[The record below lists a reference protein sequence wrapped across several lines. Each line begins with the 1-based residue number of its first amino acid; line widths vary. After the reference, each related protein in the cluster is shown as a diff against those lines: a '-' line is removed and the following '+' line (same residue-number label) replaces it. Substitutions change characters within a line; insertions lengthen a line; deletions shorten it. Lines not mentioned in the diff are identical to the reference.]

1 MHRKFLASCLASV
14 LTVSTLLAVTMPAGA
29 AENRQATT
37 QAASTVSTK
46 ALTVQVPSGASITIN
61 GRDVGLN
68 PADGYDPNPSD
79 NDISTMKVI
88 GTGAGTTELKNLPAG
103 WYVSTQTWNWQG
115 RNGIRYHVWS
125 GSTNYNWFLSG
136 ATNFKHCVY
145 ELRSLDY
152 FRFGDESNLLTGYDW
167 SQNQTLHG
175 YIENAQ
181 PGYHIVAGWSGGGQP
196 LSDRYRYQW
205 TADDDPSLT
214 ITHDFMYDSGEAPA
228 DWSKLMAWLPDGSPV
243 TGFNPNG
250 SSNKIPTGTKSVTWT
265 GIPDGWNVSDTR
277 VRTDRIVTDFSKTG
291 QADRT
296 VILFYSD
303 DYEPT
308 YTADQLKKL
317 IATTDTGDPITGF
330 DPVDG
335 GTFALPATATGVT
348 IDGLPEGWTLEGP
361 DYDGTSITY
370 QVSSPDSK
378 IIRRYTFA
386 LPDHT
391 PTLDDLA
398 DLTPTTDGGK
408 TIDGFDPT
416 KSGTYQVPEDATVS
430 WTGIPRNGWTWSH
443 VKGTLAWTIA
453 SVDGQYSFTYTFL
466 PTHDPVADDLVGVTA
481 TTDTGEAVEGFDPVN
496 GGTFPVPAG
505 TKQVSLGNIPDGWT
519 ATPLDGGIGYT
530 LTASNGLTVT
540 YTFDVQPYTQ
550 MTADELAALA
560 KYQWK
565 SDDSTVQ
572 ATANDTD
579 TLEGHPT
586 DWTLVWSGTGTNPL
600 TEDPDAGWYDSK
612 GNKVEASSLDAYEYR
627 MKVTGPTSGVTATFT
642 LHTSLRNEPII
653 HNVSFDMKGGSPQ
666 ERTKRVIDGKT
677 VAQPADPTRE
687 GYRFAGWLLNGKPYD
702 FSTPVTA
709 NIVLTASWTAIGEHA
724 IIFDSAGGS
733 FIPAQT
739 VEDGETGTQPE
750 PPTREGYTFK
760 GWLLDGQPYDFTQPV
775 TGDITLTAD
784 WEQSMLSVTFDL
796 GDGEPVTSVSVAYG
810 DTVDEPEAPTR
821 DGYEF
826 ADWLLNGT
834 PYDFTQPVTKD
845 LTLVADWMKA
855 EHTVTFDTDGGS
867 PIDSQSITDGDTVD
881 EPKAPTKDGY
891 VFSGWLEDGKP
902 YDFSTP
908 VTSDITLTAQW
919 EKAAPAVH
927 VVSFDT
933 GKGSPVPSQ
942 NVTDGDKATE
952 PDMPTLEGYEFTGW
966 LLDGQPYD
974 FSTPVTDDIT
984 LTAEWVKTPVNH
996 TVTFDTDGGAE
1007 LPSQTVA
1014 DGETATQPEVPVR
1027 DGYVFLGWLL
1037 NGKAYDFSTPVTGD
1051 ITLTASWE
1059 KEKPATHT
1067 IRFDTADGTTIP
1079 AQTVT
1084 DGSMATKPA
1093 DPTRKGYMFNGW
1105 TVSGQ
1110 PYDFS
1115 TPVTADLTIIAK
1127 WVPLPVEHTVL
1138 FDAGDGSKP
1147 TPTTVEDGKPVDKP
1161 KDPTRKGYTFDGWL
1175 LNGKAYD
1182 FTQPVTGD
1190 ITLTG
1195 SWTRLTHTVT
1205 FDTNGGTPVASQ
1217 SVEDGGVITSPKDPT
1232 REGYTFKGWLLNGKS
1247 YDFQTPVTGDITL
1260 TANWAKAKPASHT
1273 VTFDA
1278 ANGSKPDTV
1287 KVEDGK
1293 TVTKPKDPTREG
1305 YTFQGWTS
1313 GGKTY
1318 DFDAPVTAD
1327 ITLTAQWEK
1336 NKPVTH
1342 TVTID
1347 PANGTTADKL
1357 QVENGQTVRKP
1368 ADPVRKGHTFQGWY
1382 QGDKPY
1388 DFSTPVT
1395 GDITITA
1402 HWSEDKPTPVTH
1414 TVTINPDNGEKT
1426 TTIKVE
1432 DGKTVTKPADPVL
1445 EGFTFT
1451 GWYKGNNP
1459 YEFSTPVTGDFTLTA
1474 HWQQSTPPMTIRT
1487 VTIDPANGEKTTVL
1501 KVEDGQKLT
1510 KPTDPK
1516 KNGYTFLAWYLN
1528 DKPYDFNQPVT
1539 GDITIVAQ
1547 WEKNKPKTHTVT
1559 YDYAYDGLKGTAVV
1573 TDGKPLPKPTDPKRA
1588 GHVFK
1593 GWRLDGRTYDFNQ
1606 PVTKDLTLTADWEL
1620 SVPDRHTVTFDT
1632 KGGSAVSPIT
1642 VKDGNTI
1649 AKPMTPTR
1657 KGYEFKGWLL
1667 NGKPYDFT
1675 TPVTS
1680 DITLIADWEKAGT
1693 TKPSYGIDDLKD
1705 LGFLVDGK
1713 PYKPFDPNT
1722 HEYRL
1727 GDGEHTVKIGKG
1739 TISADWRIM
1748 SDTVRQPDGTNKIGY
1763 SLTSPDGSFTVSY
1776 TFAWNEKAPEYTAD
1790 DLKHV
1795 SATINGKPV
1804 NGFNPTHDGSY
1815 TVPDGSTVK
1824 IEGLPSE
1831 WRMTE
1836 DHDPAQPSM
1845 WLRYTITS
1853 PDSNVKVSYTF
1864 TSDKKGET
1872 TKPETGD
1879 TNQTEPGKGVD
1890 GTIANTVDS
1899 QLSSTGIGITRPLI
1913 LAVPLLLAGIVIAGW
1928 PSLRRKRIR

>member
-612 GNKVEASSLDAYEYR
+612 GSKVEASSLDAYEYR

-784 WEQSMLSVTFDL
+784 WEQSMLSVTFDP

-855 EHTVTFDTDGGS
+855 E
-867 PIDSQSITDGDTVD
+867 
-881 EPKAPTKDGY
+881 
-891 VFSGWLEDGKP
+891 
-902 YDFSTP
+902 
-908 VTSDITLTAQW
+908 
-919 EKAAPAVH
+919 
-927 VVSFDT
+927 
-933 GKGSPVPSQ
+933 
-942 NVTDGDKATE
+942 
-952 PDMPTLEGYEFTGW
+952 
-966 LLDGQPYD
+966 
-974 FSTPVTDDIT
+974 
-984 LTAEWVKTPVNH
+984 H

-1105 TVSGQ
+1105 TVNGQ

-1161 KDPTRKGYTFDGWL
+1161 KDPARKGYTFDGWL

-1368 ADPVRKGHTFQGWY
+1368 VDPVRKGHTFQGWY
-1382 QGDKPY
+1382 QGDK
-1388 DFSTPVT
+1388 
-1395 GDITITA
+1395 
-1402 HWSEDKPTPVTH
+1402 
-1414 TVTINPDNGEKT
+1414 
-1426 TTIKVE
+1426 
-1432 DGKTVTKPADPVL
+1432 
-1445 EGFTFT
+1445 
-1451 GWYKGNNP
+1451 P

-1913 LAVPLLLAGIVIAGW
+1913 LAVPLLLAGIVIAVW

>member
-1 MHRKFLASCLASV
+1 
-14 LTVSTLLAVTMPAGA
+14 MPAGA

-37 QAASTVSTK
+37 QTASTVSTK

-115 RNGIRYHVWS
+115 QNGIRYHVWS

-317 IATTDTGDPITGF
+317 TATTDTGDPITGF

-348 IDGLPEGWTLEGP
+348 LDGTPDGWNLEGP

-416 KSGTYQVPEDATVS
+416 KSGTYQIPEDATVS

-443 VKGTLAWTIA
+443 VKGTPAWTIA

-481 TTDTGEAVEGFDPVN
+481 TTDTGETVEGFDPVN

-505 TKQVSLGNIPDGWT
+505 TKQVSLSNIPDGWT
-519 ATPLDGGIGYT
+519 ATPLDEGIGYT

-600 TEDPDAGWYDSK
+600 IEDPDAGWYDSK

-627 MKVTGPTSGVTATFT
+627 MKVAGPTSGVSATFT

-702 FSTPVTA
+702 FSTPVTS
-709 NIVLTASWTAIGEHA
+709 NIVLTASWTAIDEHA

-733 FIPAQT
+733 FVPAQT

-760 GWLLDGQPYDFTQPV
+760 GWLLDGQSYDFSTPV

-784 WEQSMLSVTFDL
+784 
-796 GDGEPVTSVSVAYG
+796 
-810 DTVDEPEAPTR
+810 
-821 DGYEF
+821 
-826 ADWLLNGT
+826 
-834 PYDFTQPVTKD
+834 
-845 LTLVADWMKA
+845 
-855 EHTVTFDTDGGS
+855 
-867 PIDSQSITDGDTVD
+867 
-881 EPKAPTKDGY
+881 
-891 VFSGWLEDGKP
+891 
-902 YDFSTP
+902 
-908 VTSDITLTAQW
+908 
-919 EKAAPAVH
+919 
-927 VVSFDT
+927 
-933 GKGSPVPSQ
+933 
-942 NVTDGDKATE
+942 
-952 PDMPTLEGYEFTGW
+952 
-966 LLDGQPYD
+966 
-974 FSTPVTDDIT
+974 
-984 LTAEWVKTPVNH
+984 WVKTPVNH

-1093 DPTRKGYMFNGW
+1093 DPTRKGYTFNGW
-1105 TVSGQ
+1105 TVNGQ

-1205 FDTNGGTPVASQ
+1205 FNTNGGTPVASQ
-1217 SVEDGGVITSPKDPT
+1217 SVEDGGTITSPKDPT
-1232 REGYTFKGWLLNGKS
+1232 REGYEFKGWLLDGKS
-1247 YDFQTPVTGDITL
+1247 YNFKTPVTSDITL
-1260 TANWAKAKPASHT
+1260 TADWAKAKPASHT

-1278 ANGSKPDTV
+1278 ANGSTPDTV

-1293 TVTKPKDPTREG
+1293 TVSKPKDPTREG

-1318 DFDAPVTAD
+1318 DFNAPVTTD
-1327 ITLTAQWEK
+1327 ITLTASWEK

-1347 PANGTTADKL
+1347 PANGAETEKL
-1357 QVENGQTVRKP
+1357 QVENGQTVKKP
-1368 ADPVRKGHTFQGWY
+1368 ADPVRKGYTFQGWY
-1382 QGDKPY
+1382 QGDKSY

-1402 HWSEDKPTPVTH
+1402 HWIEDKPTPVMH
-1414 TVTINPDNGEKT
+1414 TVTFNPDNGEKT
-1426 TTIKVE
+1426 ITVKVE
-1432 DGKTVTKPADPVL
+1432 DGKTITKPSDPVL
-1445 EGFTFT
+1445 EGFTFM

-1459 YEFSTPVTGDFTLTA
+1459 YEFGMPVTGDFTLTA

-1487 VTIDPANGEKTTVL
+1487 VTIDPANGEKATVL

-1510 KPTDPK
+1510 KPTEPK
-1516 KNGYTFLAWYLN
+1516 KDGYTFLTWYLN

-1539 GDITIVAQ
+1539 RDITIVAQ

-1559 YDYAYDGLKGTAVV
+1559 YDYAYDGLTGTSVV
-1573 TDGKPLPKPTDPKRA
+1573 TDGKLLPKPTDPKRA
-1588 GHVFK
+1588 GYVFK
-1593 GWRLDGRTYDFNQ
+1593 GWRLDGKTYDFNQ

-1620 SVPDRHTVTFDT
+1620 AASDKHTVTFDT
-1632 KGGSAVSPIT
+1632 KGGSAVSPVT

-1649 AKPMTPTR
+1649 AKPEVPAR

-1667 NGKPYDFT
+1667 NGQPYDFT

-1680 DITLIADWEKAGT
+1680 DITLTADWAKSGT
-1693 TKPSYGIDDLKD
+1693 TKPTYGIDDLKD
-1705 LGFLVDGK
+1705 LGFMVDGK
-1713 PYKPFDPNT
+1713 PYKPFNPNT
-1722 HEYRL
+1722 NEYRL
-1727 GDGEHTVKIGKG
+1727 TDGEHTVQISKG
-1739 TISADWRIM
+1739 TLPADWQIM
-1748 SDTVRQPDGTNKIGY
+1748 SNAVLQPDGTNKIGY
-1763 SLTSPDGSFTVSY
+1763 RLISPDGSFTTGY
-1776 TFAWNEKAPEYTAD
+1776 TFIWNEKTPEYTVK

-1795 SATINGKPV
+1795 TATAGGKKV
-1804 NGFNPTHDGSY
+1804 NNFDPTRDGSY
-1815 TVPDGSTVK
+1815 TVPDGSTVR
-1824 IEGLPSE
+1824 IEGLPSG
-1831 WRMTE
+1831 WLVTE

-1845 WLRYTITS
+1845 WIRYTVTS
-1853 PDSNVKVSYTF
+1853 PDSKVKVSYTF
-1864 TSDKKGET
+1864 NSDRKSEG
-1872 TKPETGD
+1872 TKPETGKPD
-1879 TNQTEPGKGVD
+1879 QSTSDKGVD
-1890 GTIANTVDS
+1890 GMITGTVDS
-1899 QLSSTGIGITRPLI
+1899 QLSLTGVGVTRLLL
-1913 LAVPLLLAGIVIAGW
+1913 LAMPLLLAGIAVAVW
-1928 PSLRRKRIR
+1928 PAFRRKRSR

>member
-317 IATTDTGDPITGF
+317 TATTDTGDPITGF

-348 IDGLPEGWTLEGP
+348 LDGTPDGWNLEGP

-505 TKQVSLGNIPDGWT
+505 TKQVSLSNIPDGWT
-519 ATPLDGGIGYT
+519 ATPLDEGIGYT

-586 DWTLVWSGTGTNPL
+586 DWTLVWSDTGTNPL
-600 TEDPDAGWYDSK
+600 IEDPDAGWYDSK

-627 MKVTGPTSGVTATFT
+627 MKVAGPTSGVTATFT

-677 VAQPADPTRE
+677 VAQPADPTRD

-702 FSTPVTA
+702 FST
-709 NIVLTASWTAIGEHA
+709 
-724 IIFDSAGGS
+724 
-733 FIPAQT
+733 
-739 VEDGETGTQPE
+739 
-750 PPTREGYTFK
+750 
-760 GWLLDGQPYDFTQPV
+760 PV

-784 WEQSMLSVTFDL
+784 WEQSMLSVTFDP

-855 EHTVTFDTDGGS
+855 EHTVTFDTNGGT
-867 PIDSQSITDGDTVD
+867 PIDSQSITDGDTVE

-933 GKGSPVPSQ
+933 GKGTPVPSQ

-974 FSTPVTDDIT
+974 FSTPVTGDIT

-1093 DPTRKGYMFNGW
+1093 DPTRKGYTFNGW
-1105 TVSGQ
+1105 AVNGQ

-1115 TPVTADLTIIAK
+1115 TPVTADLTITAE

-1217 SVEDGGVITSPKDPT
+1217 SVEDGGVITSPKNPT

-1260 TANWAKAKPASHT
+1260 TADWAKAKPASHT

-1318 DFDAPVTAD
+1318 DFNAPVTAD

-1342 TVTID
+1342 
-1347 PANGTTADKL
+1347 
-1357 QVENGQTVRKP
+1357 
-1368 ADPVRKGHTFQGWY
+1368 
-1382 QGDKPY
+1382 
-1388 DFSTPVT
+1388 
-1395 GDITITA
+1395 
-1402 HWSEDKPTPVTH
+1402 
-1414 TVTINPDNGEKT
+1414 
-1426 TTIKVE
+1426 
-1432 DGKTVTKPADPVL
+1432 
-1445 EGFTFT
+1445 
-1451 GWYKGNNP
+1451 
-1459 YEFSTPVTGDFTLTA
+1459 
-1474 HWQQSTPPMTIRT
+1474 T

-1547 WEKNKPKTHTVT
+1547 WEKNKPKAHTVT

-1588 GHVFK
+1588 GYVFK

-1713 PYKPFDPNT
+1713 PYKPFDLNT

-1913 LAVPLLLAGIVIAGW
+1913 LAVPLLLAGIVIAVW

>member
-1 MHRKFLASCLASV
+1 
-14 LTVSTLLAVTMPAGA
+14 MPAGA

-115 RNGIRYHVWS
+115 QNGIRYHVWS

-181 PGYHIVAGWSGGGQP
+181 PGWHIVAGWSGGGQP

-250 SSNKIPTGTKSVTWT
+250 SSNKIPTDTKSVTWT

-317 IATTDTGDPITGF
+317 TATTDTGD
-330 DPVDG
+330 
-335 GTFALPATATGVT
+335 T
-348 IDGLPEGWTLEGP
+348 I
-361 DYDGTSITY
+361 
-370 QVSSPDSK
+370 
-378 IIRRYTFA
+378 
-386 LPDHT
+386 
-391 PTLDDLA
+391 
-398 DLTPTTDGGK
+398 
-408 TIDGFDPT
+408 
-416 KSGTYQVPEDATVS
+416 
-430 WTGIPRNGWTWSH
+430 N
-443 VKGTLAWTIA
+443 
-453 SVDGQYSFTYTFL
+453 
-466 PTHDPVADDLVGVTA
+466 
-481 TTDTGEAVEGFDPVN
+481 GFDPVN

-505 TKQVSLGNIPDGWT
+505 TKQVSLNNIPDGWT
-519 ATPLDGGIGYT
+519 ATPLDEGIGYT

-565 SDDSTVQ
+565 SADSTVQ

-612 GNKVEASSLDAYEYR
+612 GNKVKASSLDAYEYR
-627 MKVTGPTSGVTATFT
+627 MKVTGPTSGVSATFT
-642 LHTSLRNEPII
+642 LHTSLQNEPII

-687 GYRFAGWLLNGKPYD
+687 GYRFAGWLSNGKPYD
-702 FSTPVTA
+702 FSTPVTS
-709 NIVLTASWTAIGEHA
+709 NIVLTASWTAIDEHA

-733 FIPAQT
+733 FVPAQT

-775 TGDITLTAD
+775 TGDI
-784 WEQSMLSVTFDL
+784 
-796 GDGEPVTSVSVAYG
+796 
-810 DTVDEPEAPTR
+810 
-821 DGYEF
+821 
-826 ADWLLNGT
+826 
-834 PYDFTQPVTKD
+834 
-845 LTLVADWMKA
+845 
-855 EHTVTFDTDGGS
+855 
-867 PIDSQSITDGDTVD
+867 
-881 EPKAPTKDGY
+881 
-891 VFSGWLEDGKP
+891 
-902 YDFSTP
+902 
-908 VTSDITLTAQW
+908 
-919 EKAAPAVH
+919 
-927 VVSFDT
+927 
-933 GKGSPVPSQ
+933 
-942 NVTDGDKATE
+942 
-952 PDMPTLEGYEFTGW
+952 
-966 LLDGQPYD
+966 
-974 FSTPVTDDIT
+974 
-984 LTAEWVKTPVNH
+984 
-996 TVTFDTDGGAE
+996 
-1007 LPSQTVA
+1007 
-1014 DGETATQPEVPVR
+1014 
-1027 DGYVFLGWLL
+1027 
-1037 NGKAYDFSTPVTGD
+1037 
-1051 ITLTASWE
+1051 
-1059 KEKPATHT
+1059 
-1067 IRFDTADGTTIP
+1067 
-1079 AQTVT
+1079 
-1084 DGSMATKPA
+1084 
-1093 DPTRKGYMFNGW
+1093 
-1105 TVSGQ
+1105 
-1110 PYDFS
+1110 
-1115 TPVTADLTIIAK
+1115 
-1127 WVPLPVEHTVL
+1127 
-1138 FDAGDGSKP
+1138 
-1147 TPTTVEDGKPVDKP
+1147 
-1161 KDPTRKGYTFDGWL
+1161 
-1175 LNGKAYD
+1175 
-1182 FTQPVTGD
+1182 
-1190 ITLTG
+1190 
-1195 SWTRLTHTVT
+1195 
-1205 FDTNGGTPVASQ
+1205 
-1217 SVEDGGVITSPKDPT
+1217 
-1232 REGYTFKGWLLNGKS
+1232 
-1247 YDFQTPVTGDITL
+1247 
-1260 TANWAKAKPASHT
+1260 
-1273 VTFDA
+1273 
-1278 ANGSKPDTV
+1278 
-1287 KVEDGK
+1287 
-1293 TVTKPKDPTREG
+1293 
-1305 YTFQGWTS
+1305 
-1313 GGKTY
+1313 
-1318 DFDAPVTAD
+1318 
-1327 ITLTAQWEK
+1327 
-1336 NKPVTH
+1336 
-1342 TVTID
+1342 
-1347 PANGTTADKL
+1347 
-1357 QVENGQTVRKP
+1357 
-1368 ADPVRKGHTFQGWY
+1368 
-1382 QGDKPY
+1382 
-1388 DFSTPVT
+1388 
-1395 GDITITA
+1395 
-1402 HWSEDKPTPVTH
+1402 
-1414 TVTINPDNGEKT
+1414 
-1426 TTIKVE
+1426 
-1432 DGKTVTKPADPVL
+1432 
-1445 EGFTFT
+1445 
-1451 GWYKGNNP
+1451 
-1459 YEFSTPVTGDFTLTA
+1459 
-1474 HWQQSTPPMTIRT
+1474 
-1487 VTIDPANGEKTTVL
+1487 
-1501 KVEDGQKLT
+1501 
-1510 KPTDPK
+1510 
-1516 KNGYTFLAWYLN
+1516 
-1528 DKPYDFNQPVT
+1528 
-1539 GDITIVAQ
+1539 
-1547 WEKNKPKTHTVT
+1547 
-1559 YDYAYDGLKGTAVV
+1559 
-1573 TDGKPLPKPTDPKRA
+1573 
-1588 GHVFK
+1588 
-1593 GWRLDGRTYDFNQ
+1593 
-1606 PVTKDLTLTADWEL
+1606 TLTADWEL

-1879 TNQTEPGKGVD
+1879 TNQTDLGKGVD

-1913 LAVPLLLAGIVIAGW
+1913 LAVPLLLAGIVIAVW

>member
-627 MKVTGPTSGVTATFT
+627 MKVTGLTSGVTATFT

-784 WEQSMLSVTFDL
+784 WEQSMLSVTFDP

-855 EHTVTFDTDGGS
+855 E
-867 PIDSQSITDGDTVD
+867 
-881 EPKAPTKDGY
+881 
-891 VFSGWLEDGKP
+891 
-902 YDFSTP
+902 
-908 VTSDITLTAQW
+908 
-919 EKAAPAVH
+919 
-927 VVSFDT
+927 
-933 GKGSPVPSQ
+933 
-942 NVTDGDKATE
+942 
-952 PDMPTLEGYEFTGW
+952 
-966 LLDGQPYD
+966 
-974 FSTPVTDDIT
+974 
-984 LTAEWVKTPVNH
+984 H

-1105 TVSGQ
+1105 TVNGQ

-1318 DFDAPVTAD
+1318 DFNAPVTAD

-1388 DFSTPVT
+1388 D
-1395 GDITITA
+1395 
-1402 HWSEDKPTPVTH
+1402 
-1414 TVTINPDNGEKT
+1414 
-1426 TTIKVE
+1426 
-1432 DGKTVTKPADPVL
+1432 
-1445 EGFTFT
+1445 
-1451 GWYKGNNP
+1451 
-1459 YEFSTPVTGDFTLTA
+1459 FSTPVTGDFTLTA

-1913 LAVPLLLAGIVIAGW
+1913 LAVPLLLAGIVIAVW

>member
-115 RNGIRYHVWS
+115 QNGIRYHVWS

-317 IATTDTGDPITGF
+317 TATTDTGDPITGF

-335 GTFALPATATGVT
+335 GTFALPVTATGVT
-348 IDGLPEGWTLEGP
+348 LDGTPDGWNLEGP

-505 TKQVSLGNIPDGWT
+505 TKQVSLSNIPDGWT
-519 ATPLDGGIGYT
+519 ATPLDEGIGYT

-586 DWTLVWSGTGTNPL
+586 DWTLVWSDTGTNPL
-600 TEDPDAGWYDSK
+600 IEDPDAGWYDSK

-627 MKVTGPTSGVTATFT
+627 MKVAGPTSGVTATFT

-677 VAQPADPTRE
+677 VAQPADPTRD

-702 FSTPVTA
+702 FST
-709 NIVLTASWTAIGEHA
+709 
-724 IIFDSAGGS
+724 
-733 FIPAQT
+733 
-739 VEDGETGTQPE
+739 
-750 PPTREGYTFK
+750 
-760 GWLLDGQPYDFTQPV
+760 PV

-784 WEQSMLSVTFDL
+784 WEQSMLSVTFDP

-855 EHTVTFDTDGGS
+855 EHTVTFDTNGGT
-867 PIDSQSITDGDTVD
+867 PIDSQSITDGDTVE

-933 GKGSPVPSQ
+933 GKGTPVPSQ

-974 FSTPVTDDIT
+974 FSTPATGDIT

-1093 DPTRKGYMFNGW
+1093 DPTRKGYTFNGW
-1105 TVSGQ
+1105 AVNGQ

-1115 TPVTADLTIIAK
+1115 TPVTADLTITAE

-1217 SVEDGGVITSPKDPT
+1217 SVEDGGVITSPKNPT

-1247 YDFQTPVTGDITL
+1247 YDFQTPVTGDIAL
-1260 TANWAKAKPASHT
+1260 TADWAKAKPASHT

-1318 DFDAPVTAD
+1318 DFNAPVTAD

-1342 TVTID
+1342 
-1347 PANGTTADKL
+1347 
-1357 QVENGQTVRKP
+1357 
-1368 ADPVRKGHTFQGWY
+1368 
-1382 QGDKPY
+1382 
-1388 DFSTPVT
+1388 
-1395 GDITITA
+1395 
-1402 HWSEDKPTPVTH
+1402 
-1414 TVTINPDNGEKT
+1414 
-1426 TTIKVE
+1426 
-1432 DGKTVTKPADPVL
+1432 
-1445 EGFTFT
+1445 
-1451 GWYKGNNP
+1451 
-1459 YEFSTPVTGDFTLTA
+1459 
-1474 HWQQSTPPMTIRT
+1474 T

-1547 WEKNKPKTHTVT
+1547 WEKNKPKAHTVT

-1573 TDGKPLPKPTDPKRA
+1573 TDGKPLPKPTDPKHA
-1588 GHVFK
+1588 GYVFK

-1606 PVTKDLTLTADWEL
+1606 PVTKDLTLTADWEIA
-1620 SVPDRHTVTFDT
+1620 VPDRHTVTFDT

-1675 TPVTS
+1675 TPATS

-1913 LAVPLLLAGIVIAGW
+1913 LAVPLLLAGIVIAVW

>member
-115 RNGIRYHVWS
+115 QNGIRYHVWS

-317 IATTDTGDPITGF
+317 TATTDTGDPITGF

-335 GTFALPATATGVT
+335 GTFALPVTATGVT
-348 IDGLPEGWTLEGP
+348 LDGTPDGWNLEGP

-505 TKQVSLGNIPDGWT
+505 TKQVSLSNIPDGWT
-519 ATPLDGGIGYT
+519 ATPLDEGIGYT

-586 DWTLVWSGTGTNPL
+586 DWTLVWSDTGTNPL
-600 TEDPDAGWYDSK
+600 IEDPDAGWYDSK

-627 MKVTGPTSGVTATFT
+627 MKVAGPTSGVTATFT

-677 VAQPADPTRE
+677 VAQPADPTRD

-702 FSTPVTA
+702 FST
-709 NIVLTASWTAIGEHA
+709 
-724 IIFDSAGGS
+724 
-733 FIPAQT
+733 
-739 VEDGETGTQPE
+739 
-750 PPTREGYTFK
+750 
-760 GWLLDGQPYDFTQPV
+760 PV

-784 WEQSMLSVTFDL
+784 WEQSMLSVTFDP

-855 EHTVTFDTDGGS
+855 EHTVTFDTNGGT
-867 PIDSQSITDGDTVD
+867 PIDSQSITDGDTVE

-933 GKGSPVPSQ
+933 GKGTPVPSQ

-974 FSTPVTDDIT
+974 FSTPVTGDIT

-1093 DPTRKGYMFNGW
+1093 DPTRKGYTFNGW
-1105 TVSGQ
+1105 AVNGQ

-1115 TPVTADLTIIAK
+1115 TPVTADLTITAE

-1217 SVEDGGVITSPKDPT
+1217 SVEDGGVITSPKNPT

-1247 YDFQTPVTGDITL
+1247 YDFQTPVTGDIAL
-1260 TANWAKAKPASHT
+1260 TADWAKAKPASHT

-1318 DFDAPVTAD
+1318 DFNAPVTAD

-1342 TVTID
+1342 
-1347 PANGTTADKL
+1347 
-1357 QVENGQTVRKP
+1357 
-1368 ADPVRKGHTFQGWY
+1368 
-1382 QGDKPY
+1382 
-1388 DFSTPVT
+1388 
-1395 GDITITA
+1395 
-1402 HWSEDKPTPVTH
+1402 
-1414 TVTINPDNGEKT
+1414 
-1426 TTIKVE
+1426 
-1432 DGKTVTKPADPVL
+1432 
-1445 EGFTFT
+1445 
-1451 GWYKGNNP
+1451 
-1459 YEFSTPVTGDFTLTA
+1459 
-1474 HWQQSTPPMTIRT
+1474 T

-1547 WEKNKPKTHTVT
+1547 WEKNKPKAHTVT

-1588 GHVFK
+1588 GYVFK

-1606 PVTKDLTLTADWEL
+1606 PVTKDLTLTADWEIA
-1620 SVPDRHTVTFDT
+1620 VPDRHTVTFDT

-1913 LAVPLLLAGIVIAGW
+1913 LAVPLLLAGIVIAVW

>member
-1 MHRKFLASCLASV
+1 M
-14 LTVSTLLAVTMPAGA
+14 
-29 AENRQATT
+29 
-37 QAASTVSTK
+37 
-46 ALTVQVPSGASITIN
+46 
-61 GRDVGLN
+61 
-68 PADGYDPNPSD
+68 
-79 NDISTMKVI
+79 
-88 GTGAGTTELKNLPAG
+88 
-103 WYVSTQTWNWQG
+103 
-115 RNGIRYHVWS
+115 
-125 GSTNYNWFLSG
+125 
-136 ATNFKHCVY
+136 
-145 ELRSLDY
+145 
-152 FRFGDESNLLTGYDW
+152 
-167 SQNQTLHG
+167 
-175 YIENAQ
+175 
-181 PGYHIVAGWSGGGQP
+181 
-196 LSDRYRYQW
+196 
-205 TADDDPSLT
+205 
-214 ITHDFMYDSGEAPA
+214 
-228 DWSKLMAWLPDGSPV
+228 
-243 TGFNPNG
+243 
-250 SSNKIPTGTKSVTWT
+250 
-265 GIPDGWNVSDTR
+265 
-277 VRTDRIVTDFSKTG
+277 
-291 QADRT
+291 
-296 VILFYSD
+296 
-303 DYEPT
+303 
-308 YTADQLKKL
+308 
-317 IATTDTGDPITGF
+317 
-330 DPVDG
+330 
-335 GTFALPATATGVT
+335 
-348 IDGLPEGWTLEGP
+348 
-361 DYDGTSITY
+361 
-370 QVSSPDSK
+370 
-378 IIRRYTFA
+378 
-386 LPDHT
+386 
-391 PTLDDLA
+391 
-398 DLTPTTDGGK
+398 
-408 TIDGFDPT
+408 
-416 KSGTYQVPEDATVS
+416 
-430 WTGIPRNGWTWSH
+430 
-443 VKGTLAWTIA
+443 
-453 SVDGQYSFTYTFL
+453 
-466 PTHDPVADDLVGVTA
+466 
-481 TTDTGEAVEGFDPVN
+481 
-496 GGTFPVPAG
+496 
-505 TKQVSLGNIPDGWT
+505 
-519 ATPLDGGIGYT
+519 
-530 LTASNGLTVT
+530 
-540 YTFDVQPYTQ
+540 
-550 MTADELAALA
+550 
-560 KYQWK
+560 
-565 SDDSTVQ
+565 
-572 ATANDTD
+572 
-579 TLEGHPT
+579 
-586 DWTLVWSGTGTNPL
+586 
-600 TEDPDAGWYDSK
+600 
-612 GNKVEASSLDAYEYR
+612 
-627 MKVTGPTSGVTATFT
+627 
-642 LHTSLRNEPII
+642 
-653 HNVSFDMKGGSPQ
+653 
-666 ERTKRVIDGKT
+666 
-677 VAQPADPTRE
+677 
-687 GYRFAGWLLNGKPYD
+687 
-702 FSTPVTA
+702 
-709 NIVLTASWTAIGEHA
+709 
-724 IIFDSAGGS
+724 
-733 FIPAQT
+733 
-739 VEDGETGTQPE
+739 
-750 PPTREGYTFK
+750 
-760 GWLLDGQPYDFTQPV
+760 
-775 TGDITLTAD
+775 
-784 WEQSMLSVTFDL
+784 
-796 GDGEPVTSVSVAYG
+796 
-810 DTVDEPEAPTR
+810 
-821 DGYEF
+821 
-826 ADWLLNGT
+826 
-834 PYDFTQPVTKD
+834 
-845 LTLVADWMKA
+845 
-855 EHTVTFDTDGGS
+855 
-867 PIDSQSITDGDTVD
+867 
-881 EPKAPTKDGY
+881 
-891 VFSGWLEDGKP
+891 
-902 YDFSTP
+902 
-908 VTSDITLTAQW
+908 
-919 EKAAPAVH
+919 
-927 VVSFDT
+927 
-933 GKGSPVPSQ
+933 
-942 NVTDGDKATE
+942 
-952 PDMPTLEGYEFTGW
+952 
-966 LLDGQPYD
+966 
-974 FSTPVTDDIT
+974 
-984 LTAEWVKTPVNH
+984 
-996 TVTFDTDGGAE
+996 
-1007 LPSQTVA
+1007 
-1014 DGETATQPEVPVR
+1014 
-1027 DGYVFLGWLL
+1027 
-1037 NGKAYDFSTPVTGD
+1037 
-1051 ITLTASWE
+1051 
-1059 KEKPATHT
+1059 
-1067 IRFDTADGTTIP
+1067 
-1079 AQTVT
+1079 
-1084 DGSMATKPA
+1084 
-1093 DPTRKGYMFNGW
+1093 
-1105 TVSGQ
+1105 
-1110 PYDFS
+1110 
-1115 TPVTADLTIIAK
+1115 
-1127 WVPLPVEHTVL
+1127 
-1138 FDAGDGSKP
+1138 
-1147 TPTTVEDGKPVDKP
+1147 
-1161 KDPTRKGYTFDGWL
+1161 
-1175 LNGKAYD
+1175 
-1182 FTQPVTGD
+1182 
-1190 ITLTG
+1190 
-1195 SWTRLTHTVT
+1195 
-1205 FDTNGGTPVASQ
+1205 
-1217 SVEDGGVITSPKDPT
+1217 
-1232 REGYTFKGWLLNGKS
+1232 
-1247 YDFQTPVTGDITL
+1247 
-1260 TANWAKAKPASHT
+1260 
-1273 VTFDA
+1273 
-1278 ANGSKPDTV
+1278 
-1287 KVEDGK
+1287 
-1293 TVTKPKDPTREG
+1293 
-1305 YTFQGWTS
+1305 
-1313 GGKTY
+1313 
-1318 DFDAPVTAD
+1318 
-1327 ITLTAQWEK
+1327 TAQWEK

-1368 ADPVRKGHTFQGWY
+1368 ANPVRKGHTFQGWY

-1559 YDYAYDGLKGTAVV
+1559 YDYAYDGLKGTAVI

-1913 LAVPLLLAGIVIAGW
+1913 LAVPLLLAGIVIAVW

>member
-115 RNGIRYHVWS
+115 QNGIRYHVWS

-317 IATTDTGDPITGF
+317 TATTDTGDPITGF

-348 IDGLPEGWTLEGP
+348 IDGLPEGWNLEGP

-505 TKQVSLGNIPDGWT
+505 TKQVSLSNIPDGWT
-519 ATPLDGGIGYT
+519 ATPLDEGIGYT

-586 DWTLVWSGTGTNPL
+586 DWTLVWSDTGTNPL
-600 TEDPDAGWYDSK
+600 IEDPDAGWYDSK

-627 MKVTGPTSGVTATFT
+627 MKVAGPTSGVTATFT

-677 VAQPADPTRE
+677 VAQPADPTRD

-702 FSTPVTA
+702 FST
-709 NIVLTASWTAIGEHA
+709 
-724 IIFDSAGGS
+724 
-733 FIPAQT
+733 
-739 VEDGETGTQPE
+739 
-750 PPTREGYTFK
+750 
-760 GWLLDGQPYDFTQPV
+760 PV

-784 WEQSMLSVTFDL
+784 WEQSMLSVTFDP

-834 PYDFTQPVTKD
+834 LYDFTQPVTKD

-855 EHTVTFDTDGGS
+855 EHTVTFDTNGGT
-867 PIDSQSITDGDTVD
+867 PIDSQSITDGDTVE

-933 GKGSPVPSQ
+933 GKGTPVPSQ

-974 FSTPVTDDIT
+974 FSTPVTGDIT

-1093 DPTRKGYMFNGW
+1093 DPTRKGYTFNGW
-1105 TVSGQ
+1105 AVNGQ

-1115 TPVTADLTIIAK
+1115 TPVTADLTITAE

-1217 SVEDGGVITSPKDPT
+1217 SVEDGGVITSPKNPT

-1260 TANWAKAKPASHT
+1260 TADWAKAKPASHT

-1318 DFDAPVTAD
+1318 DFNAPVTAD

-1342 TVTID
+1342 
-1347 PANGTTADKL
+1347 
-1357 QVENGQTVRKP
+1357 
-1368 ADPVRKGHTFQGWY
+1368 
-1382 QGDKPY
+1382 
-1388 DFSTPVT
+1388 
-1395 GDITITA
+1395 
-1402 HWSEDKPTPVTH
+1402 
-1414 TVTINPDNGEKT
+1414 
-1426 TTIKVE
+1426 
-1432 DGKTVTKPADPVL
+1432 
-1445 EGFTFT
+1445 
-1451 GWYKGNNP
+1451 
-1459 YEFSTPVTGDFTLTA
+1459 
-1474 HWQQSTPPMTIRT
+1474 T

-1547 WEKNKPKTHTVT
+1547 WEKNKPKAHTVT

-1588 GHVFK
+1588 GYVFK

-1913 LAVPLLLAGIVIAGW
+1913 LAVPLLLAGIVIAVW

>member
-46 ALTVQVPSGASITIN
+46 ALTVQVPSGASITID

-115 RNGIRYHVWS
+115 QNGIRYHVWS

-317 IATTDTGDPITGF
+317 TATTDTGDPITGF

-335 GTFALPATATGVT
+335 GTFALPVTATGVT
-348 IDGLPEGWTLEGP
+348 LDGTPDGWNLEGP

-505 TKQVSLGNIPDGWT
+505 TKQVSLSNIPDGWT
-519 ATPLDGGIGYT
+519 ATPLDEGIGYT

-586 DWTLVWSGTGTNPL
+586 DWTLVWSDTGTNPL
-600 TEDPDAGWYDSK
+600 IEDPDAGWYDSK

-627 MKVTGPTSGVTATFT
+627 MKVAGPTSGVTATFT

-677 VAQPADPTRE
+677 VAQPADPTRD

-702 FSTPVTA
+702 FST
-709 NIVLTASWTAIGEHA
+709 
-724 IIFDSAGGS
+724 
-733 FIPAQT
+733 
-739 VEDGETGTQPE
+739 
-750 PPTREGYTFK
+750 
-760 GWLLDGQPYDFTQPV
+760 PV

-784 WEQSMLSVTFDL
+784 WEQSMLSVTFDP

-855 EHTVTFDTDGGS
+855 EHTVTFDTNGGT
-867 PIDSQSITDGDTVD
+867 PIDSQSITDGDTVE

-933 GKGSPVPSQ
+933 GKGTPVPSQ

-974 FSTPVTDDIT
+974 FSTPVTGDIT

-1093 DPTRKGYMFNGW
+1093 DPTRKGYTFNGW
-1105 TVSGQ
+1105 AVNGQ

-1115 TPVTADLTIIAK
+1115 TPVTADLTITAE

-1217 SVEDGGVITSPKDPT
+1217 SVEDGGVITSPKNPT

-1247 YDFQTPVTGDITL
+1247 YDFQTPVTGDIAL
-1260 TANWAKAKPASHT
+1260 TADWAKAKPASHT

-1318 DFDAPVTAD
+1318 DFNAPVTAD

-1342 TVTID
+1342 
-1347 PANGTTADKL
+1347 
-1357 QVENGQTVRKP
+1357 
-1368 ADPVRKGHTFQGWY
+1368 
-1382 QGDKPY
+1382 
-1388 DFSTPVT
+1388 
-1395 GDITITA
+1395 
-1402 HWSEDKPTPVTH
+1402 
-1414 TVTINPDNGEKT
+1414 
-1426 TTIKVE
+1426 
-1432 DGKTVTKPADPVL
+1432 
-1445 EGFTFT
+1445 
-1451 GWYKGNNP
+1451 
-1459 YEFSTPVTGDFTLTA
+1459 
-1474 HWQQSTPPMTIRT
+1474 T

-1547 WEKNKPKTHTVT
+1547 WEKNKPKAHTVT

-1588 GHVFK
+1588 GYVFK

-1606 PVTKDLTLTADWEL
+1606 PVTKDLTLTADWEIAV
-1620 SVPDRHTVTFDT
+1620 SDRHTVTFDT

-1913 LAVPLLLAGIVIAGW
+1913 LAVPLLLAGIVIAVW

>member
-115 RNGIRYHVWS
+115 QNGIRYHVWS

-317 IATTDTGDPITGF
+317 TATTDTGDPITGF

-348 IDGLPEGWTLEGP
+348 LDGTPDGWNLEGP

-505 TKQVSLGNIPDGWT
+505 TKQVSLSNIPDGWT
-519 ATPLDGGIGYT
+519 ATPLDEGIGYT

-586 DWTLVWSGTGTNPL
+586 DWTLVWSDTGTNPL
-600 TEDPDAGWYDSK
+600 IEDPDAGWYDSK

-627 MKVTGPTSGVTATFT
+627 MKVAGPTSGVTATFT

-677 VAQPADPTRE
+677 VAQPADPTRD

-702 FSTPVTA
+702 FST
-709 NIVLTASWTAIGEHA
+709 
-724 IIFDSAGGS
+724 
-733 FIPAQT
+733 
-739 VEDGETGTQPE
+739 
-750 PPTREGYTFK
+750 
-760 GWLLDGQPYDFTQPV
+760 PV

-784 WEQSMLSVTFDL
+784 WEQSMLSVTFDP

-855 EHTVTFDTDGGS
+855 EHTVTFDTNGGT
-867 PIDSQSITDGDTVD
+867 PIDSQSITDGDTVE

-933 GKGSPVPSQ
+933 GKGTPVPSQ

-974 FSTPVTDDIT
+974 FSTPVTGDIT

-1093 DPTRKGYMFNGW
+1093 DPTRKGYTFNGW
-1105 TVSGQ
+1105 AVNGQ

-1115 TPVTADLTIIAK
+1115 TPVTADLTITAE

-1217 SVEDGGVITSPKDPT
+1217 SVEDGGVITSPKNPT

-1247 YDFQTPVTGDITL
+1247 YDFQTPVTGDIAL
-1260 TANWAKAKPASHT
+1260 TADWAKAKPASHT

-1318 DFDAPVTAD
+1318 DFNAPVTAD

-1342 TVTID
+1342 
-1347 PANGTTADKL
+1347 
-1357 QVENGQTVRKP
+1357 
-1368 ADPVRKGHTFQGWY
+1368 
-1382 QGDKPY
+1382 
-1388 DFSTPVT
+1388 
-1395 GDITITA
+1395 
-1402 HWSEDKPTPVTH
+1402 
-1414 TVTINPDNGEKT
+1414 
-1426 TTIKVE
+1426 
-1432 DGKTVTKPADPVL
+1432 
-1445 EGFTFT
+1445 
-1451 GWYKGNNP
+1451 
-1459 YEFSTPVTGDFTLTA
+1459 
-1474 HWQQSTPPMTIRT
+1474 T

-1547 WEKNKPKTHTVT
+1547 WEKNKPKAHTVT

-1588 GHVFK
+1588 GYVFK

-1606 PVTKDLTLTADWEL
+1606 PVTKDLTLTADWEIA
-1620 SVPDRHTVTFDT
+1620 VPDRHTVTFDT

-1913 LAVPLLLAGIVIAGW
+1913 LAVPLLLAGIVIAVW

>member
-115 RNGIRYHVWS
+115 QNGIRYHVWS

-317 IATTDTGDPITGF
+317 TATTDTGDPITGF

-348 IDGLPEGWTLEGP
+348 LDGTPDGWNLEGP

-453 SVDGQYSFTYTFL
+453 SVDGQYTFL

-505 TKQVSLGNIPDGWT
+505 TKQVSLSNIPDGWT
-519 ATPLDGGIGYT
+519 ATPLDEGIGYT

-586 DWTLVWSGTGTNPL
+586 DWTLVWSDTGTNPL
-600 TEDPDAGWYDSK
+600 IEDPDAGWYDSK

-627 MKVTGPTSGVTATFT
+627 MKVAGPTSGVTATFT

-677 VAQPADPTRE
+677 VAQPADPTRD

-702 FSTPVTA
+702 FST
-709 NIVLTASWTAIGEHA
+709 
-724 IIFDSAGGS
+724 
-733 FIPAQT
+733 
-739 VEDGETGTQPE
+739 
-750 PPTREGYTFK
+750 
-760 GWLLDGQPYDFTQPV
+760 PV

-784 WEQSMLSVTFDL
+784 WEQSMLSVTFDP

-821 DGYEF
+821 DEYEF

-855 EHTVTFDTDGGS
+855 EHTVTFDTNGGT
-867 PIDSQSITDGDTVD
+867 PIDSQSITDGDTVE

-933 GKGSPVPSQ
+933 GKGTPVPSQ

-974 FSTPVTDDIT
+974 FSTPVTGDIT

-1093 DPTRKGYMFNGW
+1093 DPTRKGYTFNGW
-1105 TVSGQ
+1105 AVNGQ

-1115 TPVTADLTIIAK
+1115 TPVTADLTITAE

-1217 SVEDGGVITSPKDPT
+1217 SVEDGGVITSPKNPT

-1247 YDFQTPVTGDITL
+1247 YDFQTPVTGDIAL
-1260 TANWAKAKPASHT
+1260 TADWAKAKPASHT

-1318 DFDAPVTAD
+1318 DFNAPVTAD

-1342 TVTID
+1342 
-1347 PANGTTADKL
+1347 
-1357 QVENGQTVRKP
+1357 
-1368 ADPVRKGHTFQGWY
+1368 
-1382 QGDKPY
+1382 
-1388 DFSTPVT
+1388 
-1395 GDITITA
+1395 
-1402 HWSEDKPTPVTH
+1402 
-1414 TVTINPDNGEKT
+1414 
-1426 TTIKVE
+1426 
-1432 DGKTVTKPADPVL
+1432 
-1445 EGFTFT
+1445 
-1451 GWYKGNNP
+1451 
-1459 YEFSTPVTGDFTLTA
+1459 
-1474 HWQQSTPPMTIRT
+1474 T

-1547 WEKNKPKTHTVT
+1547 WEKNKPKAHTVT

-1588 GHVFK
+1588 GYVFK

-1606 PVTKDLTLTADWEL
+1606 PVTKDLTLTADWEIA
-1620 SVPDRHTVTFDT
+1620 VPDRHTVTFDT

-1913 LAVPLLLAGIVIAGW
+1913 LAVPLLLAGIVIAVW

>member
-115 RNGIRYHVWS
+115 QNGIRYHVWS

-167 SQNQTLHG
+167 SQNQTLQG

-317 IATTDTGDPITGF
+317 TATTDTGDPITGF

-335 GTFALPATATGVT
+335 GTFALPVTATGVT
-348 IDGLPEGWTLEGP
+348 LDGTPDGWNLEGP

-505 TKQVSLGNIPDGWT
+505 TKQVSLSNIPDGWT
-519 ATPLDGGIGYT
+519 ATPLDEGIGYT

-586 DWTLVWSGTGTNPL
+586 DWTLVWSDTGTNPL
-600 TEDPDAGWYDSK
+600 IEDPDAGWYDSK

-627 MKVTGPTSGVTATFT
+627 MKVAGPTSGVTATFT

-677 VAQPADPTRE
+677 VAQPADPTRD

-702 FSTPVTA
+702 FST
-709 NIVLTASWTAIGEHA
+709 
-724 IIFDSAGGS
+724 
-733 FIPAQT
+733 
-739 VEDGETGTQPE
+739 
-750 PPTREGYTFK
+750 
-760 GWLLDGQPYDFTQPV
+760 PV

-784 WEQSMLSVTFDL
+784 WEQSMLSVTFDP

-855 EHTVTFDTDGGS
+855 EHTVTFDTNGGT
-867 PIDSQSITDGDTVD
+867 PIDSQSITDGDTVE

-933 GKGSPVPSQ
+933 GKGTPVPSQ

-974 FSTPVTDDIT
+974 FSTPVTGDIT

-1093 DPTRKGYMFNGW
+1093 DPTRKGYTFNGW
-1105 TVSGQ
+1105 AVNGQ

-1115 TPVTADLTIIAK
+1115 TPVTADLTITAE

-1217 SVEDGGVITSPKDPT
+1217 SVEDGGVITSPKNPT

-1260 TANWAKAKPASHT
+1260 TADWAKAKPASHT

-1318 DFDAPVTAD
+1318 DFNAPVTAD

-1342 TVTID
+1342 
-1347 PANGTTADKL
+1347 
-1357 QVENGQTVRKP
+1357 
-1368 ADPVRKGHTFQGWY
+1368 
-1382 QGDKPY
+1382 
-1388 DFSTPVT
+1388 
-1395 GDITITA
+1395 
-1402 HWSEDKPTPVTH
+1402 
-1414 TVTINPDNGEKT
+1414 
-1426 TTIKVE
+1426 
-1432 DGKTVTKPADPVL
+1432 
-1445 EGFTFT
+1445 
-1451 GWYKGNNP
+1451 
-1459 YEFSTPVTGDFTLTA
+1459 
-1474 HWQQSTPPMTIRT
+1474 T

-1547 WEKNKPKTHTVT
+1547 WEKNKPKAHTVT

-1588 GHVFK
+1588 GYVFK

-1606 PVTKDLTLTADWEL
+1606 PVTKDLTLTADWEIA
-1620 SVPDRHTVTFDT
+1620 VPDRHTVTFDT

-1913 LAVPLLLAGIVIAGW
+1913 LAVPLLLAGIVIAVW

>member
-627 MKVTGPTSGVTATFT
+627 MKVTGLTSGVTATFT

-784 WEQSMLSVTFDL
+784 WEQSMLSVTFDP

-855 EHTVTFDTDGGS
+855 EHTVTFDTDGG
-867 PIDSQSITDGDTVD
+867 
-881 EPKAPTKDGY
+881 
-891 VFSGWLEDGKP
+891 
-902 YDFSTP
+902 
-908 VTSDITLTAQW
+908 
-919 EKAAPAVH
+919 
-927 VVSFDT
+927 
-933 GKGSPVPSQ
+933 
-942 NVTDGDKATE
+942 
-952 PDMPTLEGYEFTGW
+952 
-966 LLDGQPYD
+966 
-974 FSTPVTDDIT
+974 
-984 LTAEWVKTPVNH
+984 
-996 TVTFDTDGGAE
+996 AE

-1037 NGKAYDFSTPVTGD
+1037 NGKAYDFS
-1051 ITLTASWE
+1051 
-1059 KEKPATHT
+1059 
-1067 IRFDTADGTTIP
+1067 
-1079 AQTVT
+1079 
-1084 DGSMATKPA
+1084 
-1093 DPTRKGYMFNGW
+1093 
-1105 TVSGQ
+1105 
-1110 PYDFS
+1110 
-1115 TPVTADLTIIAK
+1115 
-1127 WVPLPVEHTVL
+1127 
-1138 FDAGDGSKP
+1138 
-1147 TPTTVEDGKPVDKP
+1147 
-1161 KDPTRKGYTFDGWL
+1161 
-1175 LNGKAYD
+1175 
-1182 FTQPVTGD
+1182 
-1190 ITLTG
+1190 
-1195 SWTRLTHTVT
+1195 
-1205 FDTNGGTPVASQ
+1205 
-1217 SVEDGGVITSPKDPT
+1217 
-1232 REGYTFKGWLLNGKS
+1232 
-1247 YDFQTPVTGDITL
+1247 TPVTGDITL

-1913 LAVPLLLAGIVIAGW
+1913 LAVPLLLAGIVIAVW

>member
-115 RNGIRYHVWS
+115 QNGIRYHVWS

-317 IATTDTGDPITGF
+317 TATTDTGDPITGF

-348 IDGLPEGWTLEGP
+348 LDGTPDGWNLEGP

-505 TKQVSLGNIPDGWT
+505 TKQVSLSNIPDGWT
-519 ATPLDGGIGYT
+519 ATPLDEGIGYT

-586 DWTLVWSGTGTNPL
+586 DWTLVWSDTGTNPL
-600 TEDPDAGWYDSK
+600 IEDPDAGWYDSK

-627 MKVTGPTSGVTATFT
+627 MKVAGPTSGVTATFT

-677 VAQPADPTRE
+677 VAQPADPTRD

-702 FSTPVTA
+702 FST
-709 NIVLTASWTAIGEHA
+709 
-724 IIFDSAGGS
+724 
-733 FIPAQT
+733 
-739 VEDGETGTQPE
+739 
-750 PPTREGYTFK
+750 
-760 GWLLDGQPYDFTQPV
+760 PV

-784 WEQSMLSVTFDL
+784 WEQSMLSVTFDP

-855 EHTVTFDTDGGS
+855 EHTVTFDTNGGT
-867 PIDSQSITDGDTVD
+867 PIDSQSITDGDTVE

-933 GKGSPVPSQ
+933 GKGTPVPSQ

-974 FSTPVTDDIT
+974 FSTPVTGDIT

-1093 DPTRKGYMFNGW
+1093 DPTRKGYTFNGW
-1105 TVSGQ
+1105 AVNGQ

-1115 TPVTADLTIIAK
+1115 TPVTADLTITAE

-1217 SVEDGGVITSPKDPT
+1217 SVEDGGVITSPKNPT

-1260 TANWAKAKPASHT
+1260 TADWAKAKPASHT

-1318 DFDAPVTAD
+1318 DFNAPVTAD

-1342 TVTID
+1342 
-1347 PANGTTADKL
+1347 
-1357 QVENGQTVRKP
+1357 
-1368 ADPVRKGHTFQGWY
+1368 
-1382 QGDKPY
+1382 
-1388 DFSTPVT
+1388 
-1395 GDITITA
+1395 
-1402 HWSEDKPTPVTH
+1402 
-1414 TVTINPDNGEKT
+1414 
-1426 TTIKVE
+1426 
-1432 DGKTVTKPADPVL
+1432 
-1445 EGFTFT
+1445 
-1451 GWYKGNNP
+1451 
-1459 YEFSTPVTGDFTLTA
+1459 
-1474 HWQQSTPPMTIRT
+1474 T

-1547 WEKNKPKTHTVT
+1547 WEKNKPKAHTVT

-1588 GHVFK
+1588 GYVFK

-1606 PVTKDLTLTADWEL
+1606 PVTKDLTLTADWEIA
-1620 SVPDRHTVTFDT
+1620 VPDRHTVTFDT

-1913 LAVPLLLAGIVIAGW
+1913 LAVPLLLAGIVIAVW

>member
-265 GIPDGWNVSDTR
+265 GIPDGWNVSGTR

-687 GYRFAGWLLNGKPYD
+687 GYRFAGWLLNCKPYD

-784 WEQSMLSVTFDL
+784 WEQSMLSVTFDP

-1037 NGKAYDFSTPVTGD
+1037 NGKAYDFS
-1051 ITLTASWE
+1051 
-1059 KEKPATHT
+1059 
-1067 IRFDTADGTTIP
+1067 
-1079 AQTVT
+1079 
-1084 DGSMATKPA
+1084 
-1093 DPTRKGYMFNGW
+1093 
-1105 TVSGQ
+1105 
-1110 PYDFS
+1110 
-1115 TPVTADLTIIAK
+1115 
-1127 WVPLPVEHTVL
+1127 
-1138 FDAGDGSKP
+1138 
-1147 TPTTVEDGKPVDKP
+1147 
-1161 KDPTRKGYTFDGWL
+1161 
-1175 LNGKAYD
+1175 
-1182 FTQPVTGD
+1182 
-1190 ITLTG
+1190 
-1195 SWTRLTHTVT
+1195 
-1205 FDTNGGTPVASQ
+1205 
-1217 SVEDGGVITSPKDPT
+1217 
-1232 REGYTFKGWLLNGKS
+1232 
-1247 YDFQTPVTGDITL
+1247 TPVTGDITL

-1547 WEKNKPKTHTVT
+1547 WEKNKPKAHTVT

-1588 GHVFK
+1588 GYVFK

-1606 PVTKDLTLTADWEL
+1606 PVTKDLTLTADWEIA
-1620 SVPDRHTVTFDT
+1620 VPDRHTVTFDT

-1913 LAVPLLLAGIVIAGW
+1913 LAVPLLLAGIVIAVW

>member
-1 MHRKFLASCLASV
+1 M
-14 LTVSTLLAVTMPAGA
+14 
-29 AENRQATT
+29 
-37 QAASTVSTK
+37 
-46 ALTVQVPSGASITIN
+46 
-61 GRDVGLN
+61 
-68 PADGYDPNPSD
+68 
-79 NDISTMKVI
+79 
-88 GTGAGTTELKNLPAG
+88 
-103 WYVSTQTWNWQG
+103 
-115 RNGIRYHVWS
+115 
-125 GSTNYNWFLSG
+125 
-136 ATNFKHCVY
+136 
-145 ELRSLDY
+145 
-152 FRFGDESNLLTGYDW
+152 
-167 SQNQTLHG
+167 
-175 YIENAQ
+175 
-181 PGYHIVAGWSGGGQP
+181 
-196 LSDRYRYQW
+196 
-205 TADDDPSLT
+205 
-214 ITHDFMYDSGEAPA
+214 
-228 DWSKLMAWLPDGSPV
+228 
-243 TGFNPNG
+243 
-250 SSNKIPTGTKSVTWT
+250 
-265 GIPDGWNVSDTR
+265 
-277 VRTDRIVTDFSKTG
+277 
-291 QADRT
+291 
-296 VILFYSD
+296 
-303 DYEPT
+303 
-308 YTADQLKKL
+308 
-317 IATTDTGDPITGF
+317 
-330 DPVDG
+330 
-335 GTFALPATATGVT
+335 
-348 IDGLPEGWTLEGP
+348 
-361 DYDGTSITY
+361 
-370 QVSSPDSK
+370 
-378 IIRRYTFA
+378 
-386 LPDHT
+386 
-391 PTLDDLA
+391 DDLA

-505 TKQVSLGNIPDGWT
+505 TKQVSLSNIPDGWT
-519 ATPLDGGIGYT
+519 ATPLDEGIGYT

-586 DWTLVWSGTGTNPL
+586 DWTLVWSDTGTNPL
-600 TEDPDAGWYDSK
+600 IEDPDAGWYDSK

-627 MKVTGPTSGVTATFT
+627 MKVAGPTSGVTATFT

-653 HNVSFDMKGGSPQ
+653 HNISFDMKGGSPQ

-677 VAQPADPTRE
+677 VAQPADPTRD

-702 FSTPVTA
+702 FSTPVT
-709 NIVLTASWTAIGEHA
+709 
-724 IIFDSAGGS
+724 
-733 FIPAQT
+733 
-739 VEDGETGTQPE
+739 
-750 PPTREGYTFK
+750 GY
-760 GWLLDGQPYDFTQPV
+760 
-775 TGDITLTAD
+775 ITLTAD
-784 WEQSMLSVTFDL
+784 WEQSMLSVTFDP

-855 EHTVTFDTDGGS
+855 EHTVTFDTNGGT
-867 PIDSQSITDGDTVD
+867 PIDSQSITDGDTVE

-933 GKGSPVPSQ
+933 GKGTPVPSQ

-974 FSTPVTDDIT
+974 FSTPVTGDIT

-1093 DPTRKGYMFNGW
+1093 DPTRKGYTFNGW
-1105 TVSGQ
+1105 AVNGQ

-1115 TPVTADLTIIAK
+1115 TPVTADLTITAEWI
-1127 WVPLPVEHTVL
+1127 PLPVEHTVL

-1217 SVEDGGVITSPKDPT
+1217 SVEDGGVITSPKNPT

-1247 YDFQTPVTGDITL
+1247 YDFQTPVTGDIAL
-1260 TANWAKAKPASHT
+1260 TADWAKAKPASHT

-1318 DFDAPVTAD
+1318 DFNAPVTAD

-1342 TVTID
+1342 
-1347 PANGTTADKL
+1347 
-1357 QVENGQTVRKP
+1357 
-1368 ADPVRKGHTFQGWY
+1368 
-1382 QGDKPY
+1382 
-1388 DFSTPVT
+1388 
-1395 GDITITA
+1395 
-1402 HWSEDKPTPVTH
+1402 
-1414 TVTINPDNGEKT
+1414 
-1426 TTIKVE
+1426 
-1432 DGKTVTKPADPVL
+1432 
-1445 EGFTFT
+1445 
-1451 GWYKGNNP
+1451 
-1459 YEFSTPVTGDFTLTA
+1459 
-1474 HWQQSTPPMTIRT
+1474 T

-1547 WEKNKPKTHTVT
+1547 WEKNKPKAHTVT

-1588 GHVFK
+1588 GYVFK

-1606 PVTKDLTLTADWEL
+1606 PVTKDLTLTADWEIA
-1620 SVPDRHTVTFDT
+1620 VPDRHTVTFDT

-1913 LAVPLLLAGIVIAGW
+1913 LAVPLLLAGIVIAVW